1 MKDLDREKVTVPEA
15 AAYLKVHLGPALTA
29 YLAGLAD
36 EEAVIRCA
44 AGEFHPGNTAASRL
58 VLGHEAAQLLVGI
71 YDDETAQSWFVG
83 MNPHLDEDAP
93 AWVLRHGSRAPDW
106 EFVVPAAYEFVGNG
120 F

>member
-1 MKDLDREKVTVPEA
+1 MKDPERKVTVPQA

-29 YLAGLAD
+29 YLAGFSD
-36 EEAVIRCA
+36 EEAVASCA
-44 AGEFHPGNTAASRL
+44 AGELHPENTAASRL
-58 VLGHEAAQLLVGI
+58 ILGYEATEILVRI

-83 MNPHLDEDAP
+83 MNPHLDEDSP
-93 AWVLRHGSRAPDW
+93 AWVLRHGSREPDW